1 MFVLSLDQGYDGE
14 ACLGVYSTQAKAEA
28 AWEAYKQCPTY
39 FKRDCY
45 LIYKIAVDDK
55 PRIQSMVD
63 DGSWRD

>member
-1 MFVLSLDQGYDGE
+1 MYVLSLDQGYDGE

-28 AWEAYKQCPTY
+28 AWEAYKLCPVY
-39 FKRDCY
+39 FERDCY

-63 DGSWRD
+63 DGSWID

>member
-1 MFVLSLDQGYDGE
+1 MYVLSLDQGYDGE

-39 FKRDCY
+39 SKRDCY